1 MVLGLQKVK
10 SVFKF
15 IFTEFLGHCPSTFDA
30 VLCWPETEPGT
41 MVSMD
46 CPSAVDSKIYT
57 KGKATRFCHT
67 DGTWDKVGNYSACI
81 DSSDVSYEMISP
93 FHAEIM
99 YWIYVV
105 GYILSLIFCT
115 LALLIFLHYK

>member
-1 MVLGLQKVK
+1 MK
-10 SVFKF
+10 
-15 IFTEFLGHCPSTFDA
+15 FLGHCPSTFDA
-30 VLCWPETEPGT
+30 VLCWPETEPGV

-46 CPSAVDSKIYT
+46 CPSVVDSKIYT
-57 KGKATRFCHT
+57 KGKATRFCHAN
-67 DGTWDKVGNYSACI
+67 GIWDKVGNYSACI